1 MNEVDELAHGVLEL
15 LHPPDVNVRS
25 VKIRIDRD
33 KCEGHGRCYTLAPD
47 LVEPDDIGNGQE
59 IGDGSVAPELEN
71 SAVQAEANC
80 PEHAVL
86 LEEK

>member
-1 MNEVDELAHGVLEL
+1 M
-15 LHPPDVNVRS
+15 

-59 IGDGSVAPELEN
+59 IGDGVVPKELEN
-71 SAVQAEANC
+71 AALQAEANC
-80 PEHAVL
+80 PEHAVI
-86 LEEK
+86 LER